1 MIRRKQSCEFPV
13 ASQSRSPPQNRGDG
27 APPSIFR
34 ATPRLPKILTDIKAN
49 SWLAR
54 CDPNHMGC
62 CVNRSAHLRQESSLK
77 RYQKRVLSN
86 RHGLIGILHVKDLL
100 ADEKYVL
107 CFHVRILNSAF
118 GDLRAITMSDSVAG
132 FCGYEDL
139 DGRGHACRKS
149 NV

>member
-1 MIRRKQSCEFPV
+1 MRKTELRVSCCQSVPQPTTKQRR
-13 ASQSRSPPQNRGDG
+13 R

-49 SWLAR
+49 SWRAR

-107 CFHVRILNSAF
+107 CFHVRIPNSRF
-118 GDLRAITMSDSVAG
+118 GDLRAIT
-132 FCGYEDL
+132 
-139 DGRGHACRKS
+139 
-149 NV
+149 